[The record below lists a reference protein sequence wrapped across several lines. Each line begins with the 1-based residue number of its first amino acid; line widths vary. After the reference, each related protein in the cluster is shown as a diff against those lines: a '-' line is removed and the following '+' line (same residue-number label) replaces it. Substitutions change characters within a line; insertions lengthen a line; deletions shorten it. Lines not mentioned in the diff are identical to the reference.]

1 MKLENLFSPC
11 RIGTIKI
18 KNRVSMP
25 PMQTSYADHKGF
37 ITDRQIDYY
46 VERAKGGVGLI
57 IFEHTGILKQG
68 SASLNMT
75 LICNDGY
82 LPSFK
87 KLISAIHQEGA
98 KIAVQLNH
106 AGRQTSSEIT
116 GTSPVAAS
124 PIPCPGQ
131 KVIPRELSIEEIH
144 RIADAFAE
152 AAARVKKA
160 GADAVEIHMAHGYLI
175 SGFLSPFSNKRED
188 EYGGNIQGRSKF
200 AVEVLRS
207 VREKVGQD
215 FPVVCRLS
223 GDEYVEGGLRLE
235 DTKKIAQILES
246 EGADALDISAALGG
260 RPLNQP
266 TYYFDEGVN
275 VHLAEGVKS
284 VVRIP
289 VIAVGRIRNAV
300 FAEKV
305 IQERRAD
312 LVNMGRAL
320 IADPYLPKKAMN
332 GNLEDIIP
340 CISCNRCLQSI
351 DTGNPLTC
359 TVNPETGRESELKIR
374 PVAKAKRVL
383 IVGGG
388 VGGMK
393 AAQIAALRGHKVT
406 LYERSDKLGGKMRI
420 ASVPPRKE
428 VLLEIVDY
436 LERQLNKLP
445 VTLKMKEQFS
455 ARMVE
460 EINPDAII
468 IANGAQ
474 SYFPDIKGIKESSV
488 ITVEEVLLKQVDV
501 GNKVVIIGGGG
512 NGAEVADYLSEEGK
526 QVTIIEMREGIALD
540 LPDQLQYH
548 LNLRLSQK
556 NVKILASTKV
566 VGFQRG
572 SITVEDAR
580 GIRSLEGFDSI
591 VIALGGAI
599 SDDGITKE
607 LRRKN
612 LELYT
617 IGDAKEPREAR
628 EALYEG
634 EAVALRI

>member
-11 RIGTIKI
+11 RVGTIKI
-18 KNRVSMP
+18 KNRVVMP

-57 IFEHTGILKQG
+57 IFEHSGILEQG
-68 SASLNMT
+68 SASLSMT
-75 LICNDGY
+75 LVCNDGY
-82 LPSFK
+82 LPGFK

-144 RIADAFAE
+144 RIADAFAK

-175 SGFLSPFSNKRED
+175 SGFLSPFSNKRKD

-200 AVEVLRS
+200 AIEVLRS

-266 TYYFDEGVN
+266 TYYFDEGIN

-284 VVRIP
+284 VVCVP

-312 LVNMGRAL
+312 LVSMGRAL

-351 DTGNPLTC
+351 GTGLLTC
-359 TVNPETGRESELKIR
+359 TVNPEAGRESELKFR
-374 PVAKAKRVL
+374 PAAKAKRVL

-388 VGGMK
+388 LAGMK

-406 LYERSDKLGGKMRI
+406 LYERSDQLGGKMRI

-428 VLLEIVDY
+428 VLLDMVNY

-455 ARMVE
+455 ARMIE

-468 IANGAQ
+468 IATGAQ
-474 SYFPDIKGIKESSV
+474 LYFPDIIGIKSSGV
-488 ITVEEVLLKQVDV
+488 LTVEEVLLKKIDV
-501 GNKVVIIGGGG
+501 GNKVVIVGGGG
-512 NGAEVADYLSEEGK
+512 IGAEVADYLSEKGK
-526 QVTIIEMREGIALD
+526 QVTIIEMKKGIALD
-540 LPDQLQYH
+540 LPDHLQYH

-566 VGFQRG
+566 VGFQPG

-591 VIALGGAI
+591 VIALRGAI
-599 SDDGITKE
+599 SDDEITKE

-612 LELYT
+612 LQLYT
-617 IGDAKEPREAR
+617 IGDAKELREAR

-634 EAVALRI
+634 EAIALKI

>member
-25 PMQTSYADHKGF
+25 PMQTSYADHEGF

-68 SASLNMT
+68 SASINMT

-82 LPSFK
+82 IPGFK
-87 KLISAIHQEGA
+87 KLISAIHQEGV

-106 AGRQTSSEIT
+106 AGRQTFSEIT

-124 PIPCPGQ
+124 PIPYLGQ

-144 RIADAFAE
+144 GIADAFAE
-152 AAARVKKA
+152 ATARVKKA
-160 GADAVEIHMAHGYLI
+160 GADVVEIHMAHGYLI

-200 AVEVLRS
+200 AVEVLRA

-215 FPVVCRLS
+215 FPVICRLS

-235 DTKKIAQILES
+235 DTKKIAQILEN

-260 RPLNQP
+260 DPLNQP

-289 VIAVGRIRNAV
+289 VITVGRIRNAV

-305 IQERRAD
+305 IQEKRAD
-312 LVNMGRAL
+312 MVNMGRAL

-332 GNLEDIIP
+332 GSLEDIIP
-340 CISCNRCLQSI
+340 CISCNRCHQSLK
-351 DTGNPLTC
+351 TGPLTC
-359 TVNPETGRESELKIR
+359 TVNPETGREKELKFR

-388 VGGMK
+388 LAGMK

-428 VLLEIVDY
+428 VLLDIVDY

-445 VTLKMKEQFS
+445 VTLKMKEQFL
-455 ARMVE
+455 AGMIE
-460 EINPDAII
+460 EINPDVII
-468 IANGAQ
+468 IATGAQ
-474 SYFPDIKGIKESSV
+474 SYFPDIKGIKESGV
-488 ITVEEVLLKQVDV
+488 LTIEEVLLEKVDV
-501 GNKVVIIGGGG
+501 GNKVVVVGGGG
-512 NGAEVADYLSEEGK
+512 NGAEIADYLSEKGK
-526 QVTIIEMREGIALD
+526 QVIIIEMKEGIALD

-548 LNLRLSQK
+548 LKLRLSQK

-566 VGFQRG
+566 VGFQPG
-572 SITVEDAR
+572 SITVEDAQ

-599 SDDGITKE
+599 SGDEITKE
-607 LRRKN
+607 LRREN
-612 LELYT
+612 LQLYT

-634 EAVALRI
+634 EAVALKI

>member
-1 MKLENLFSPC
+1 LEN
-11 RIGTIKI
+11 
-18 KNRVSMP
+18 
-25 PMQTSYADHKGF
+25 
-37 ITDRQIDYY
+37 
-46 VERAKGGVGLI
+46 
-57 IFEHTGILKQG
+57 
-68 SASLNMT
+68 
-75 LICNDGY
+75 
-82 LPSFK
+82 
-87 KLISAIHQEGA
+87 
-98 KIAVQLNH
+98 
-106 AGRQTSSEIT
+106 
-116 GTSPVAAS
+116 
-124 PIPCPGQ
+124 
-131 KVIPRELSIEEIH
+131 
-144 RIADAFAE
+144 
-152 AAARVKKA
+152 
-160 GADAVEIHMAHGYLI
+160 
-175 SGFLSPFSNKRED
+175 
-188 EYGGNIQGRSKF
+188 
-200 AVEVLRS
+200 
-207 VREKVGQD
+207 
-215 FPVVCRLS
+215 
-223 GDEYVEGGLRLE
+223 
-235 DTKKIAQILES
+235 

-388 VGGMK
+388 VAGMK

-420 ASVPPRKE
+420 ASLPPRKE

-445 VTLKMKEQFS
+445 VTLKMKEQFL

-460 EINPDAII
+460 EINPDVII
-468 IANGAQ
+468 IATGAQ
-474 SYFPDIKGIKESSV
+474 SYFPDIKGIKESGV

-566 VGFQRG
+566 VGFQPG

>member
-25 PMQTSYADHKGF
+25 PMQTNYADHKGF

-82 LPSFK
+82 IPSFK

-106 AGRQTSSEIT
+106 AGRQTFSEIT
-116 GTSPVAAS
+116 RTSPVAAS
-124 PIPCPGQ
+124 PIPWPGQ

-188 EYGGNIQGRSKF
+188 EYGGNIQERSKF

-215 FPVVCRLS
+215 FPIICRLS

-235 DTKKIAQILES
+235 DTKKISQILES

-260 RPLNQP
+260 CPLNQP

-289 VIAVGRIRNAV
+289 IIAVGRIRNAV

-312 LVNMGRAL
+312 LVSMGRAL
-320 IADPYLPKKAMN
+320 IADPYLQKKSMN

-351 DTGNPLTC
+351 RTGPLTC
-359 TVNPETGRESELKIR
+359 TVNPEAGRESESKFR
-374 PVAKAKRVL
+374 PVAKAKIVL

-388 VGGMK
+388 LAGMK

-428 VLLEIVDY
+428 VLLDIVNY

-455 ARMVE
+455 ARMTE
-460 EINPDAII
+460 EINPDTII
-468 IANGAQ
+468 IATGAQ
-474 SYFPDIKGIKESSV
+474 SYFPDIKSIKESGV
-488 ITVEEVLLKQVDV
+488 LTVEEVLLEKVDV
-501 GNKVVIIGGGG
+501 GNKVVIVGGGG
-512 NGAEVADYLSEEGK
+512 IGAEVADYLSEKGK
-526 QVTIIEMREGIALD
+526 QVTIIEMKEGIALD
-540 LPDQLQYH
+540 LPDHLQYH

-556 NVKILASTKV
+556 NVKILTSTKV
-566 VGFQRG
+566 VGFQPR

-599 SDDGITKE
+599 SDGEITKE

-612 LELYT
+612 LQLYT

>member
-11 RIGTIKI
+11 KIGINKI
-18 KNRVSMP
+18 KNRISMP
-25 PMQTSYADHKGF
+25 PMQTNYADHKGF
-37 ITDRQIDYY
+37 ITDRQINYY

-68 SASLNMT
+68 SASLNMN

-82 LPSFK
+82 IPGFK

-98 KIAVQLNH
+98 KIAVELNH

-124 PIPCPGQ
+124 PIPYPGQ
-131 KVIPRELSIEEIH
+131 KVIPRELSVEEIH
-144 RIADAFAE
+144 KIADAFAE
-152 AAARVKKA
+152 AAVRVKKA

-200 AVEVLRS
+200 AIEVLRL
-207 VREKVGQD
+207 VKEKVGQD
-215 FPVVCRLS
+215 FSVVCRLS

-235 DTKKIAQILES
+235 DTKKIAQILEN
-246 EGADALDISAALGG
+246 EGADALDISAALGSY
-260 RPLNQP
+260 PLNQP

-284 VVRIP
+284 VVSIP
-289 VIAVGRIRNAV
+289 VIAVGGIRNAV

-312 LVNMGRAL
+312 LVNIGRAL

-332 GNLEDIIP
+332 GNLKDIVP
-340 CISCNRCLQSI
+340 CIYCNRCLQSLG
-351 DTGNPLTC
+351 TGPLTC
-359 TVNPETGRESELKIR
+359 TVNPEAGRESELKFKPIGK
-374 PVAKAKRVL
+374 VKRVL

-388 VGGMK
+388 LAGMK

-406 LYERSDKLGGKMRI
+406 LYERSDKFGGNMRI

-428 VLLEIVDY
+428 VLLNIVDY

-455 ARMVE
+455 ARMIE
-460 EINPDAII
+460 EINPDVII
-468 IANGAQ
+468 IATGAQ
-474 SYFPDIKGIKESSV
+474 SYFPDINGIKESRV
-488 ITVEEVLLKQVDV
+488 LTVEEVLSKKVNV
-501 GNKVVIIGGGG
+501 GNKVVIVGGGG
-512 NGAEVADYLSEEGK
+512 NGAEIADYLSEKGK
-526 QVTIIEMREGIALD
+526 QVTIIEMKEGIALG
-540 LPDQLQYH
+540 LPSQLQYH

-566 VGFQRG
+566 VGFQPG
-572 SITVEDAR
+572 SITIEDGR
-580 GIRSLEGFDSI
+580 GIRRSLKEFDSI
-591 VIALGGAI
+591 VITLRGEILG
-599 SDDGITKE
+599 DEITKE

-612 LELYT
+612 LQFYT

>member
-18 KNRVSMP
+18 KNRISMP

-57 IFEHTGILKQG
+57 IFEHTGILEQG

-82 LPSFK
+82 IPGFK

-131 KVIPRELSIEEIH
+131 KVIPRQLSIEEIH

-235 DTKKIAQILES
+235 DTKKITQILES

-260 RPLNQP
+260 RPLNSP
-266 TYYFDEGVN
+266 TYYFDEGIN
-275 VHLAEGVKS
+275 VRLAEGVKS
-284 VVRIP
+284 VVHIP

-305 IQERRAD
+305 IQERRSD
-312 LVNMGRAL
+312 LVSMGRAL

-340 CISCNRCLQSI
+340 CISCNRCHQSI
-351 DTGNPLTC
+351 GTGPLTC
-359 TVNPETGRESELKIR
+359 TVNPEAGRESELKVR
-374 PVAKAKRVL
+374 PVAKAKIVL

-388 VGGMK
+388 LAGMK
-393 AAQIAALRGHKVT
+393 AAQVAALRGHKVT

-428 VLLEIVDY
+428 VLLEIIDY

-455 ARMVE
+455 ARMTE

-468 IANGAQ
+468 IATGAQ
-474 SYFPDIKGIKESSV
+474 SYFPDIKGIKESG
-488 ITVEEVLLKQVDV
+488 ILTVEEVLLEKVDV
-501 GNKVVIIGGGG
+501 GNKVVIVGGGG
-512 NGAEVADYLSEEGK
+512 IGAEVADYLSEKGK
-526 QVTIIEMREGIALD
+526 QVTIIEMKEGIALD

-566 VGFQRG
+566 VGFQPG
-572 SITVEDAR
+572 SITVEDTW

-599 SDDGITKE
+599 SDDEITKE

-612 LELYT
+612 LQLYT

>member
-18 KNRVSMP
+18 KNRLVMP
-25 PMQTSYADHKGF
+25 PMQTGYADHQGF

-57 IFEHTGILKQG
+57 IFEHTGVLEQG
-68 SASLNMT
+68 KASPNMT
-75 LICNDGY
+75 LICNDGHI
-82 LPSFK
+82 PGFK
-87 KLISAIHQEGA
+87 KLISAIHQEGT

-106 AGRQTSSEIT
+106 AGRQTLSEIT
-116 GTSPVAAS
+116 GTSPVAPS
-124 PIPCPGQ
+124 PILCPVY
-131 KVIPRELSIEEIH
+131 KVIPRELSIEEIY

-175 SGFLSPFSNKRED
+175 DGFLSPFSNKRDD

-215 FPVVCRLS
+215 FPVICRLS

-235 DTKKIAQILES
+235 DTKKITQILES
-246 EGADALDISAALGG
+246 EGADAFDISAALSGHH
-260 RPLNQP
+260 LNQP
-266 TYYFDEGVN
+266 TYYIDEGIF
-275 VHLAEGVKS
+275 VHLAEGIKS
-284 VVRIP
+284 VVRVP

-312 LVNMGRAL
+312 LVSMGRAL

-351 DTGNPLTC
+351 GKGPLTC
-359 TVNPETGRESELKIR
+359 TVNPEVGRESESKFR
-374 PVAKAKRVL
+374 PAAKAKIIL

-388 VGGMK
+388 LAGMK

-406 LYERSDKLGGKMRI
+406 LYERSNKLGGKMRI

-428 VLLEIVDY
+428 VLLDIVDY

-455 ARMVE
+455 ARMTE
-460 EINPDAII
+460 EINPDVLIVAT
-468 IANGAQ
+468 GAQ
-474 SYFPDIKGIKESSV
+474 SYFPDIKGIKESGV
-488 ITVEEVLLKQVDV
+488 LTVEEVLLEKVDV
-501 GNKVVIIGGGG
+501 GNKVVIVGGGG
-512 NGAEVADYLSEEGK
+512 IGAEVADYLLEKGK
-526 QVTIIEMREGIALD
+526 QVTLIEMKEGIASD
-540 LPDQLQYH
+540 LPVHLQYH

-556 NVKILASTKV
+556 NVKILTSTKV
-566 VGFQRG
+566 VGFQPG

-591 VIALGGAI
+591 VIALGEI
-599 SDDGITKE
+599 SDDEITKE

-612 LELYT
+612 LQLYT